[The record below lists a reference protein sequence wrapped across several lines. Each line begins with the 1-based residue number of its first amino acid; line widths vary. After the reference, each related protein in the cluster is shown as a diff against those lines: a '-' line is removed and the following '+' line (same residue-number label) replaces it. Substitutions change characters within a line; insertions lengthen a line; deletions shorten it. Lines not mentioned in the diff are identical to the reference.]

1 MAGGGG
7 QGTTDLDFLNAKSTW
22 WKYSECSVRQ
32 PFSNFSLDSL
42 CFSEG
47 LLISLQTSALD
58 ELLLDELLLDELL
71 LDELRLDELPLLPM
85 HSQCTPNTL
94 LNHCQRTPKLCQKT
108 LTT

>member
-71 LDELRLDELPLLPM
+71 LDELRLDELPLLQVRINLDGDYVDENDEVM
-85 HSQCTPNTL
+85 SQACI
-94 LNHCQRTPKLCQKT
+94 
-108 LTT
+108 